1 MSPRP
6 AGAVTRAAVARAAAT
21 RTAATRAAATRTAPA
36 APDVTA
42 AVTPA
47 VPAPATARSPRE
59 AHAMPRVLAVIP
71 ARGGSKGVPGK
82 NLADVGG
89 MPLVVRAV
97 RACLGA
103 ATVTDVLV
111 STDSEAIGDA
121 ARGAGAVVLRR
132 PAGIS
137 GDTATSEAALLH
149 ALDSFEELHSVTVD
163 VVLLVQCT
171 SPFVTASDV
180 ESVAAAVASGAADS
194 ALTAA
199 PFHGFLWRRTPDG
212 SGTGVNHDVS
222 YRPRRQDRPEDLLE
236 TGAAYA
242 MDAAGFRAARHRF
255 FGRTVPVATDPA
267 RVLEIDDPHDLARA
281 RALVPVL
288 APAAAPAPTAVAGPA
303 PVHTPVHTPLTT
315 PVPAPV
321 PAPPRTPHAPKDSP
335 AMTVTPAPRLRT
347 FGTRTAGPG
356 QPVYV
361 VGEIGINH
369 NGELG
374 NALAL
379 IDAAA
384 EAGCDAVKFQKRTP
398 EICTPR
404 DQWDIE
410 RDTPW
415 GRMTYIDYRHRVEF
429 GEDEYRAIDD
439 HCAKRGIDW
448 FASPWDT
455 EAVAFLEKF
464 DVPAHKVASA
474 SLTDDEL
481 LRALRATGRTVVL
494 STGMS
499 TPRQIRHAVEVLGS
513 DNILLCHAT
522 STYPAK
528 AEELNLRVI
537 NTLQDAYP
545 NVPIGYS
552 GHETGLQTTLA
563 AVALGATFVER
574 HITLDRAM
582 WGSDQAA
589 SVEPGGLARLVR
601 DIRTIETALGDGV
614 KRVYDSELGPMR
626 KLRRVQGELAAV

>member
-1 MSPRP
+1 M
-6 AGAVTRAAVARAAAT
+6 
-21 RTAATRAAATRTAPA
+21 
-36 APDVTA
+36 
-42 AVTPA
+42 
-47 VPAPATARSPRE
+47 
-59 AHAMPRVLAVIP
+59 IP

-82 NLADVGG
+82 NTAPVGG
-89 MPLVVRAV
+89 IPLVARAV
-97 RACLGA
+97 RACRA
-103 ATVTDVLV
+103 APTVTDVVV
-111 STDSEAIGDA
+111 STDSRAVAAA
-121 ARGAGAVVLRR
+121 ARAAGAAVVTR
-132 PAGIS
+132 PAALS
-137 GDTATSEAALLH
+137 GDTASSEAALLH
-149 ALDSFEELHSVTVD
+149 ALDSFEELHSLTVD
-163 VVLLVQCT
+163 VLLLVQCT
-171 SPFVTASDV
+171 SPFLTPSDV
-180 ESVAAAVASGAADS
+180 ESVAAAVASGAADT

-199 PFHGFLWRRTPDG
+199 PFHGFLWRTEPDG
-212 SGTGVNHDVS
+212 RGAGVNHEAA
-222 YRPRRQDRPEDLLE
+222 YRPRRQDRPAELLE

-242 MDAAGFRAARHRF
+242 MDAAGFRTARHRF
-255 FGRTVPVATDPA
+255 FGRTLPVPADPA

-281 RALVPVL
+281 RLL
-288 APAAAPAPTAVAGPA
+288 AP
-303 PVHTPVHTPLTT
+303 LLD
-315 PVPAPV
+315 
-321 PAPPRTPHAPKDSP
+321 TPHAPDP
-335 AMTVTPAPRLRT
+335 LPTERRTPPVMTVATTDSRQRS
-347 FGTRTAGPG
+347 FGSRIAGPG
-356 QPVYV
+356 HPVYV

-369 NGELG
+369 NGDLG
-374 NALAL
+374 TAFAL

-384 EAGCDAVKFQKRTP
+384 DAGCDAVKFQKRTP

-404 DQWDIE
+404 DQWDVE

-429 GEDEYRAIDD
+429 GEADYLAIDE
-439 HCAKRGIDW
+439 HCARRGIAW

-464 DVPAHKVASA
+464 DLPAHKVASA

-499 TPRQIRHAVEVLGS
+499 TPKQIRHAVEVLGS

-537 NTLQDAYP
+537 NTLQDEYP

-614 KRVYDSELGPMR
+614 KKVYASELGPMK
-626 KLRRVQGELAAV
+626 KLRRVQGQAPAAV

>member
-1 MSPRP
+1 MS
-6 AGAVTRAAVARAAAT
+6 
-21 RTAATRAAATRTAPA
+21 
-36 APDVTA
+36 
-42 AVTPA
+42 
-47 VPAPATARSPRE
+47 
-59 AHAMPRVLAVIP
+59 PRVLAVIP

-82 NLADVGG
+82 NLAEVAGI
-89 MPLVVRAV
+89 PLVARAV
-97 RACLGA
+97 QACLA
-103 ATVTDVLV
+103 APTVTDVVV
-111 STDSEAIGDA
+111 STDSTQIA
-121 ARGAGAVVLRR
+121 AVARAAGADVIAR
-132 PAGIS
+132 PTAIS
-137 GDTATSEAALLH
+137 GDTASSEAALLH
-149 ALDSFEELHSVTVD
+149 SLTTFEELHSLTVD

-171 SPFVTASDV
+171 SPFLAASDV

-194 ALTAA
+194 ALTVA
-199 PFHGFLWRRTPDG
+199 PFHGFLWREDPDG
-212 SGTGVNHDVS
+212 AGTGVNHETT
-222 YRPRRQDRPEDLLE
+222 YRPRRQDRPQDLLE

-242 MDAAGFRAARHRF
+242 MDAPGFRTARHRF
-255 FGRTVPVATDPA
+255 FGRILPVATDPA
-267 RVLEIDDPHDLARA
+267 RVLEIDDPHDLERA
-281 RALVPVL
+281 RLL
-288 APAAAPAPTAVAGPA
+288 APLLDVRPDPQPTPRDPETPRDPAAPRT
-303 PVHTPVHTPLTT
+303 
-315 PVPAPV
+315 
-321 PAPPRTPHAPKDSP
+321 PAPPHRRTSP
-335 AMTVTPAPRLRT
+335 AMTASPNTRLRT
-347 FGTRTAGPG
+347 FGSRTAGPG
-356 QPVYV
+356 RPVYV

-369 NGELG
+369 NGDLG
-374 NALAL
+374 NAFAL

-415 GRMTYIDYRHRVEF
+415 GRMTYIDYRHKVEF
-429 GEDEYRAIDD
+429 GESEYRAIDE

-464 DVPAHKVASA
+464 DLPAHKVASA

-481 LRALRATGRTVVL
+481 LRALRTTGRTVVL

-499 TPRQIRHAVEVLGS
+499 TPKQIRHAVEVLGS

-537 NTLQDAYP
+537 NTLQEEYP

-563 AVALGATFVER
+563 AVALGAAFVER

-614 KRVYDSELGPMR
+614 KRVYESELGPMK